1 MICNNCNIPLIY
13 EDNHQRCAKCLTII
27 HDDLKYF
34 NIDYGKYQV
43 IFDDDGVSITTFTS
57 EYEFDTLYKDK
68 SFCLKDNVT
77 YEAIYKDTKRILDKY
92 LSLEIF
98 T

>member
-1 MICNNCNIPLIY
+1 MICNKCKIPLSY
-13 EDNHQRCAKCLTII
+13 EDNHQRCTRCLTII

-34 NIDYGKYQV
+34 NIDYGEYQV
-43 IFDDDGVSITTFTS
+43 IFDDVGLSITTFTS
-57 EYEFDTLYKDK
+57 EYEYDILYEDK
-68 SFCLKDNVT
+68 NFAIEDNVT
-77 YEAIYKDTKRILDKY
+77 YETIYENTKRILDKY